1 MLGNTKKAACEC
13 SLLSAIVPV
22 VASCALLISGCS
34 GTAVPH
40 ELTTKMQTDEWIDV
54 LKLIDLERDVRAGQW
69 RFENGIL
76 VGFAKSTLETPYEL
90 PGEYDVLWEFESE
103 STAINLLLAS
113 PVEKRFEWMMK
124 GWSHQLCAIRQ
135 VDCKPANDNET
146 TTVYPLISRDRYVA
160 EVRVRDYRIVA
171 MINGEE
177 ILNYK
182 TDWSNVEV
190 CLPWHKIE
198 LKPRTLGLWL
208 NKHWTKTYRLQVTSP
223 ITSPIRRTTKPLATE
238 KSDCAIIL

>member
-1 MLGNTKKAACEC
+1 
-13 SLLSAIVPV
+13 
-22 VASCALLISGCS
+22 
-34 GTAVPH
+34 
-40 ELTTKMQTDEWIDV
+40 
-54 LKLIDLERDVRAGQW
+54 
-69 RFENGIL
+69 
-76 VGFAKSTLETPYEL
+76 
-90 PGEYDVLWEFESE
+90 
-103 STAINLLLAS
+103 
-113 PVEKRFEWMMK
+113 MK

-135 VDCKPANDNET
+135 VDCKLANANET

-208 NKHWTKTYRLQVTSP
+208 NKHWTKTYRLQVRP
-223 ITSPIRRTTKPLATE
+223 YYKPH
-238 KSDCAIIL
+238 